1 METGVYN
8 MVASTHAQA
17 HIRVLLVDDHAV
29 IRTGLK
35 MLLESRPGLAVVGEV
50 GDQESALR
58 VAARE
63 QPDIVLLDLDLD
75 GQDSLQFMPALM
87 SLAPQARVMILTA
100 SNDFELQR
108 RAVLLGALGVVQK
121 REAGEVLIKAIE
133 NVHAGQVWLDK
144 SMMTGV
150 LAQLSRSDG
159 DKKHGAESGRIG
171 TLTKREREVVTLVG
185 EGLRNK
191 QIAEKL
197 FISETTVRHHITS
210 IFNKL
215 GVSNRLNLVMYA
227 YQHGLAKPPY

>member
-1 METGVYN
+1 
-8 MVASTHAQA
+8 MVASTHRQA
-17 HIRVLLVDDHAV
+17 RIRILLIDDHAV

-35 MLLESRPGLAVVGEV
+35 MLLESHQGLEVVGEA
-50 GDQESALR
+50 GDQESALQ

-75 GQDSLQFMPALM
+75 GQNSLQFMPAL
-87 SLAPQARVMILTA
+87 LAAAQQARVMILTA
-100 SNDFELQR
+100 SADVDLQR

-133 NVHAGQVWLDK
+133 NVYAGQVWLDN
-144 SMMTGV
+144 SIMTGV
-150 LAQLSRSDG
+150 LAKLSGGDG
-159 DKKHGAESGRIG
+159 DATKHGAESGRIG
-171 TLTKREREVVTLVG
+171 MITKREREVITLVG
-185 EGLRNK
+185 AGLRNK
-191 QIAEKL
+191 QIADKL

-215 GVSNRLNLVMYA
+215 EVSNRLSLVMYA

>member
-1 METGVYN
+1 
-8 MVASTHAQA
+8 MVASIHAQA
-17 HIRVLLVDDHAV
+17 RIRVLLVDDHAV

-35 MLLESRPGLAVVGEV
+35 MLLESRPGLEVVGEV

-58 VAARE
+58 IAALE

-75 GQDSLQFMPALM
+75 GQNSLQFMPALM
-87 SLAPQARVMILTA
+87 NVAAQARVMILTA
-100 SNDFELQR
+100 SNDLDLQR

-133 NVHAGQVWLDK
+133 NVHAGQVWLDN
-144 SMMTGV
+144 SIMTGV
-150 LAQLSRSDG
+150 LAELSRGDG
-159 DKKHGAESGRIG
+159 GKKHSAESGRIG
-171 TLTKREREVVTLVG
+171 LLTKREREVVTLVG

>member
-1 METGVYN
+1 M
-8 MVASTHAQA
+8 AS
-17 HIRVLLVDDHAV
+17 
-29 IRTGLK
+29 
-35 MLLESRPGLAVVGEV
+35 
-50 GDQESALR
+50 
-58 VAARE
+58 AA
-63 QPDIVLLDLDLD
+63 
-75 GQDSLQFMPALM
+75 
-87 SLAPQARVMILTA
+87 QARVMILTA
-100 SNDFELQR
+100 SNDLDLQR

-133 NVHAGQVWLDK
+133 NVYAGQVWLDK
-144 SMMTGV
+144 SIMMGV
-150 LAQLSRSDG
+150 LADLSRSDG

-171 TLTKREREVVTLVG
+171 MLTKREREVITLVG

-191 QIAEKL
+191 QIADKL

>member
-17 HIRVLLVDDHAV
+17 RIRVLLVDDHAV

-35 MLLESRPGLAVVGEV
+35 MLLESQPGLAVVGEV
-50 GDQESALR
+50 GDQEAALR

-75 GQDSLQFMPALM
+75 GHDSLQFMPALM

-133 NVHAGQVWLDK
+133 SVQAGQVWLDK

>member
-1 METGVYN
+1 
-8 MVASTHAQA
+8 MVASIHTQA
-17 HIRVLLVDDHAV
+17 RIRVLLVDDHAV

-35 MLLESRPGLAVVGEV
+35 MLLESQPGLEVVGEV

-63 QPDIVLLDLDLD
+63 QPDIVLLDLDLN

-87 SLAPQARVMILTA
+87 ASAAQARVMILTA
-100 SNDFELQR
+100 SNDLDLQR

-133 NVHAGQVWLDK
+133 NVYAGQVWLDK
-144 SMMTGV
+144 SIMMGV
-150 LAQLSRSDG
+150 LADLSRSDS
-159 DKKHGAESGRIG
+159 DRKHGAESGRIG
-171 TLTKREREVVTLVG
+171 TLTKREREVITLVG